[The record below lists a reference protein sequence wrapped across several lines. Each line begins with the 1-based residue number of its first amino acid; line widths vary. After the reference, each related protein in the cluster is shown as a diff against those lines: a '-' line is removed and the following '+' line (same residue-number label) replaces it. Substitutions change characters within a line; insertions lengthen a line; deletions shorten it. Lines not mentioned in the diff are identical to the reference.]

1 MRKTTDRRKKRMSSK
16 SQMIDAII
24 TNSTNKI
31 KKQGGSPSEI
41 SNKRKTQSKIAKD
54 ATKEIKKL
62 FIPASSKKGKETYQR
77 IVLGKKGK

>member
-41 SNKRKTQSKIAKD
+41 SNKRKTVKKVYKD
-54 ATKEIKKL
+54 ATRELRKL
-62 FIPASSKKGKETYQR
+62 SIPDNSKKGKETYQR
-77 IVLGKKGK
+77 IVLGPEGK